1 MLVRLGVVACLFWL
15 HFAYATTLKIINIV
29 PFGSSSVKILF
40 NQEVKKFKEVSL
52 KNFKSYLEL
61 EAILTIPKKHYQF
74 SKQSSITIAQFS
86 PKLARVV
93 ISHAPKMTYEVK
105 ILKDKLYV
113 SIVEKKPLVRHQM
126 APKPPKHHALKHPTP
141 KPAPKSIKKEAKE
154 KTPIKHAHSKHAHS
168 PLNERSAKKEIPK
181 KEIPKKEILK
191 KEILKKEILKKEI
204 PKKEI
209 LKKEIPKK
217 EILKKEIPK
226 KEIPKK
232 EILKKE
238 ILKKEILKKEI
249 LKKEIPKKEIL
260 KKEIPKKEILKKEI
274 PKKEIPKKEILKK
287 EIPKKE
293 ILKKEI
299 LKKEILKKEIPKKEI
314 LKKEIPKKEAENESK
329 NQVFIAEK
337 NDTFIKTKRKKHKK
351 IVLDAGHGGKDCGAM
366 SANLVCE
373 KDIVLEVVK
382 FLHKELKKRGYS
394 VLLTRD
400 KDIYIDLVGRTELAN
415 RKSADLFISVHANS
429 IPKHSTSNAHG
440 IETYFLSTARSE
452 RARKV
457 AEQENKDDVNLM
469 DYFSKSLLLN
479 SLNTQR
485 LIVSNKL
492 AIDVQYGM
500 LQSIRKNYPDVVDG
514 GVREGPF
521 WVLAGALMPSIL
533 IEIGYNSHAIESK
546 RIQSKPYQK
555 ILAKGIADGI
565 DSFFSKND

>member
-29 PFGSSSVKILF
+29 PFGSSNVKISF
-40 NQEVKKFKEVSL
+40 NQEIKKFKEVSL

-93 ISHAPKMTYEVK
+93 INHAPKMTYEVK

-113 SIVEKKPLVRHQM
+113 SIVEKKPLTRHQM

-141 KPAPKSIKKEAKE
+141 KPAPKSIKKEIKEVKE
-154 KTPIKHAHSKHAHS
+154 KTPTKHARSKHAHS
-168 PLNERSAKKEIPK
+168 QLNERSA
-181 KEIPKKEILK
+181 
-191 KEILKKEILKKEI
+191 
-204 PKKEI
+204 
-209 LKKEIPKK
+209 
-217 EILKKEIPK
+217 
-226 KEIPKK
+226 
-232 EILKKE
+232 
-238 ILKKEILKKEI
+238 
-249 LKKEIPKKEIL
+249 
-260 KKEIPKKEILKKEI
+260 
-274 PKKEIPKKEILKK
+274 
-287 EIPKKE
+287 
-293 ILKKEI
+293 
-299 LKKEILKKEIPKKEI
+299 
-314 LKKEIPKKEAENESK
+314 KKEIPKKEAENESK

-400 KDIYIDLVGRTELAN
+400 KDIYIDLVARTELAN
-415 RKSADLFISVHANS
+415 KKSADLFISVHANS
-429 IPKHSTSNAHG
+429 IPKRSTSNAHG

-457 AEQENKDDVNLM
+457 AEQENKDNVNLM

-500 LQSIRKNYPDVVDG
+500 LQSVRKNYPDVVDG

>member
-1 MLVRLGVVACLFWL
+1 M

-29 PFGSSSVKILF
+29 PFGSSSVKISF
-40 NQEVKKFKEVSL
+40 NQEIKKFKEVSL

-86 PKLARVV
+86 PKLVRVV
-93 ISHAPKMTYEVK
+93 ISYAPKMTYEVK

-113 SIVEKKPLVRHQM
+113 SIVEKKPLSRHQM

-154 KTPIKHAHSKHAHS
+154 IKEKTPTKHARSKQAHS
-168 PLNERSAKKEIPK
+168 QLNERSAKKEIPK
-181 KEIPKKEILK
+181 KE
-191 KEILKKEILKKEI
+191 
-204 PKKEI
+204 
-209 LKKEIPKK
+209 
-217 EILKKEIPK
+217 
-226 KEIPKK
+226 
-232 EILKKE
+232 
-238 ILKKEILKKEI
+238 
-249 LKKEIPKKEIL
+249 
-260 KKEIPKKEILKKEI
+260 
-274 PKKEIPKKEILKK
+274 
-287 EIPKKE
+287 
-293 ILKKEI
+293 
-299 LKKEILKKEIPKKEI
+299 
-314 LKKEIPKKEAENESK
+314 AENEGK

-337 NDTFIKTKRKKHKK
+337 NDAFIKTKRKKHKK

-400 KDIYIDLVGRTELAN
+400 KDIYIDLVARTELAN
-415 RKSADLFISVHANS
+415 KKSADLFISVHANS
-429 IPKHSTSNAHG
+429 IPKRSTSNAHG

-457 AEQENKDDVNLM
+457 AEQENKDNVNLM

>member
-61 EAILTIPKKHYQF
+61 EAVLTIPKKHYQF
-74 SKQSSITIAQFS
+74 SRQSSITIAQFS

-93 ISHAPKMTYEVK
+93 IGYAPKMTYEIK

-113 SIVEKKPLVRHQM
+113 SIVEKKPLIRHQM
-126 APKPPKHHALKHPTP
+126 VLKPPKHHALKHQTP

-154 KTPIKHAHSKHAHS
+154 TKEKTSTKHAHSKHVHS

-181 KEIPKKEILK
+181 KEIP
-191 KEILKKEILKKEI
+191 
-204 PKKEI
+204 
-209 LKKEIPKK
+209 
-217 EILKKEIPK
+217 
-226 KEIPKK
+226 
-232 EILKKE
+232 
-238 ILKKEILKKEI
+238 
-249 LKKEIPKKEIL
+249 
-260 KKEIPKKEILKKEI
+260 
-274 PKKEIPKKEILKK
+274 
-287 EIPKKE
+287 
-293 ILKKEI
+293 
-299 LKKEILKKEIPKKEI
+299 
-314 LKKEIPKKEAENESK
+314 KKEIPKKEAENESK

-400 KDIYIDLVGRTELAN
+400 KDIYIDLVARTELAN
-415 RKSADLFISVHANS
+415 KKSADLFISVHANS

-469 DYFSKSLLLN
+469 DYFSKSLFLN

-500 LQSIRKNYPDVVDG
+500 LQSVRKNYPDVVDG

-565 DSFFSKND
+565 DSFFSKNDWAMIRL

>member
-1 MLVRLGVVACLFWL
+1 M

-29 PFGSSSVKILF
+29 SFGSSSVKISF
-40 NQEVKKFKEVSL
+40 NQEIKKFKEVSL

-113 SIVEKKPLVRHQM
+113 SIVEKKPLSRHQM
-126 APKPPKHHALKHPTP
+126 APKPPKHRMLKHPTP
-141 KPAPKSIKKEAKE
+141 KPAPKSIKKEVKEIKE
-154 KTPIKHAHSKHAHS
+154 KTPTKHARSKHAHS
-168 PLNERSAKKEIPK
+168 QLNERSAKKEIPK
-181 KEIPKKEILK
+181 KE
-191 KEILKKEILKKEI
+191 
-204 PKKEI
+204 
-209 LKKEIPKK
+209 
-217 EILKKEIPK
+217 
-226 KEIPKK
+226 
-232 EILKKE
+232 
-238 ILKKEILKKEI
+238 
-249 LKKEIPKKEIL
+249 
-260 KKEIPKKEILKKEI
+260 
-274 PKKEIPKKEILKK
+274 
-287 EIPKKE
+287 
-293 ILKKEI
+293 
-299 LKKEILKKEIPKKEI
+299 
-314 LKKEIPKKEAENESK
+314 AEKESK

-337 NDTFIKTKRKKHKK
+337 NDASIKTKHKKHKK

-400 KDIYIDLVGRTELAN
+400 KDIYIDLVARTELAN
-415 RKSADLFISVHANS
+415 KKSADLFISVHANS
-429 IPKHSTSNAHG
+429 IPKRSTSNAHG

-457 AEQENKDDVNLM
+457 AEQENKDNVNLM

-500 LQSIRKNYPDVVDG
+500 LQNIRKNYPDVVDG

>member
-1 MLVRLGVVACLFWL
+1 MLVRLGVVACLLWL
-15 HFAYATTLKIINIV
+15 HFACATTLKIINIV
-29 PFGSSSVKILF
+29 PFGSSSVKVVF
-40 NQEVKKFKEVSL
+40 NQEIKKFKEVPL

-61 EAILTIPKKHYQF
+61 EAVLTIPKKHYQF

-93 ISHAPKMTYEVK
+93 IGYAPKMTYEIKV
-105 ILKDKLYV
+105 LKDKLYI
-113 SIVEKKPLVRHQM
+113 SIVEKKPLIRHQM
-126 APKPPKHHALKHPTP
+126 VLKPPKHHALKHTTPKPTP
-141 KPAPKSIKKEAKE
+141 KPIKKEAKKSKE
-154 KTPIKHAHSKHAHS
+154 TKGKTPTKHARSKHAHS
-168 PLNERSAKKEIPK
+168 PLNERSA
-181 KEIPKKEILK
+181 
-191 KEILKKEILKKEI
+191 
-204 PKKEI
+204 
-209 LKKEIPKK
+209 
-217 EILKKEIPK
+217 
-226 KEIPKK
+226 
-232 EILKKE
+232 
-238 ILKKEILKKEI
+238 
-249 LKKEIPKKEIL
+249 
-260 KKEIPKKEILKKEI
+260 
-274 PKKEIPKKEILKK
+274 
-287 EIPKKE
+287 
-293 ILKKEI
+293 
-299 LKKEILKKEIPKKEI
+299 
-314 LKKEIPKKEAENESK
+314 KKEIPKKEAENESK

-400 KDIYIDLVGRTELAN
+400 KDIYIDLVARTELAN
-415 RKSADLFISVHANS
+415 KKGADLFISVHANS
-429 IPKHSTSNAHG
+429 IPKRSTSNAHG

-469 DYFSKSLLLN
+469 DYFSKSLFLN

-492 AIDVQYGM
+492 AIDVQYCM
-500 LQSIRKNYPDVVDG
+500 LQSVRKNYPDVVDG

>member
-29 PFGSSSVKILF
+29 PFGSSSVKISF
-40 NQEVKKFKEVSL
+40 NQEIKKFKEVSL

-113 SIVEKKPLVRHQM
+113 SIVEKKPLIRHQM
-126 APKPPKHHALKHPTP
+126 TPKPPKHHALKHPTP
-141 KPAPKSIKKEAKE
+141 KPTPKPIKKEAKEAKE
-154 KTPIKHAHSKHAHS
+154 KTPTKHAHSKHAHS

-181 KEIPKKEILK
+181 KEIPKKEI
-191 KEILKKEILKKEI
+191 
-204 PKKEI
+204 
-209 LKKEIPKK
+209 
-217 EILKKEIPK
+217 PK
-226 KEIPKK
+226 KEIP
-232 EILKKE
+232 
-238 ILKKEILKKEI
+238 
-249 LKKEIPKKEIL
+249 
-260 KKEIPKKEILKKEI
+260 
-274 PKKEIPKKEILKK
+274 
-287 EIPKKE
+287 
-293 ILKKEI
+293 
-299 LKKEILKKEIPKKEI
+299 
-314 LKKEIPKKEAENESK
+314 KKEIPKKEAENESK
-329 NQVFIAEK
+329 NQVFIIEK
-337 NDTFIKTKRKKHKK
+337 NDTLIKTKRKKHKK

-400 KDIYIDLVGRTELAN
+400 KDIYIDLVARTELAN
-415 RKSADLFISVHANS
+415 KKSADLFISVHANS

-500 LQSIRKNYPDVVDG
+500 LQSVRKNYPDVVDG

>member
-29 PFGSSSVKILF
+29 PFGSSSVKISF
-40 NQEVKKFKEVSL
+40 NQEIKKFKEVSL

-113 SIVEKKPLVRHQM
+113 SIVEKKPLTRHQM
-126 APKPPKHHALKHPTP
+126 APKPPKHRTLKHPTP
-141 KPAPKSIKKEAKE
+141 KPAPKSIKKEIKEVKE
-154 KTPIKHAHSKHAHS
+154 KTPTKHVCSKHTHS
-168 PLNERSAKKEIPK
+168 QLNERSAKKEIPK
-181 KEIPKKEILK
+181 KE
-191 KEILKKEILKKEI
+191 
-204 PKKEI
+204 
-209 LKKEIPKK
+209 
-217 EILKKEIPK
+217 
-226 KEIPKK
+226 
-232 EILKKE
+232 
-238 ILKKEILKKEI
+238 
-249 LKKEIPKKEIL
+249 
-260 KKEIPKKEILKKEI
+260 
-274 PKKEIPKKEILKK
+274 
-287 EIPKKE
+287 
-293 ILKKEI
+293 
-299 LKKEILKKEIPKKEI
+299 
-314 LKKEIPKKEAENESK
+314 AENEGK

-337 NDTFIKTKRKKHKK
+337 NDASIKTKRKKHKK

-366 SANLVCE
+366 STNLVCE

-400 KDIYIDLVGRTELAN
+400 KDIYIDLVARTELAN
-415 RKSADLFISVHANS
+415 KKSADLFISVHANS
-429 IPKHSTSNAHG
+429 IPKRSTSNAHG

>member
-29 PFGSSSVKILF
+29 PFGSSSVKISF
-40 NQEVKKFKEVSL
+40 NQEIKKFKEVSL

-74 SKQSSITIAQFS
+74 SKQSSITIAQFN

-113 SIVEKKPLVRHQM
+113 SIVEKKPLTRHQM
-126 APKPPKHHALKHPTP
+126 APKPSKHRTLKHPTP

-154 KTPIKHAHSKHAHS
+154 IKEKTPIKHARSKHTHS
-168 PLNERSAKKEIPK
+168 QWNERSA
-181 KEIPKKEILK
+181 
-191 KEILKKEILKKEI
+191 
-204 PKKEI
+204 
-209 LKKEIPKK
+209 
-217 EILKKEIPK
+217 
-226 KEIPKK
+226 
-232 EILKKE
+232 
-238 ILKKEILKKEI
+238 
-249 LKKEIPKKEIL
+249 
-260 KKEIPKKEILKKEI
+260 
-274 PKKEIPKKEILKK
+274 
-287 EIPKKE
+287 
-293 ILKKEI
+293 
-299 LKKEILKKEIPKKEI
+299 
-314 LKKEIPKKEAENESK
+314 KKEIPKKEAENESK

-337 NDTFIKTKRKKHKK
+337 NDAFIKTKHKKHKK

-400 KDIYIDLVGRTELAN
+400 KDIYIDLVARTELAN
-415 RKSADLFISVHANS
+415 KKSADLFISVHANS
-429 IPKHSTSNAHG
+429 IPKRSTSNAHG

-457 AEQENKDDVNLM
+457 AEQENKDNVNLM

>member
-1 MLVRLGVVACLFWL
+1 M
-15 HFAYATTLKIINIV
+15 HFACATTLKIINIV
-29 PFGSSSVKILF
+29 PFGSSSVKISF
-40 NQEVKKFKEVSL
+40 NQEIKKFKEVSL

-86 PKLARVV
+86 PRLARVV

-141 KPAPKSIKKEAKE
+141 KPTPKSIKKEAKE
-154 KTPIKHAHSKHAHS
+154 TKETKEKTPIKHARSKHAHS

-181 KEIPKKEILK
+181 KET
-191 KEILKKEILKKEI
+191 
-204 PKKEI
+204 
-209 LKKEIPKK
+209 
-217 EILKKEIPK
+217 
-226 KEIPKK
+226 
-232 EILKKE
+232 
-238 ILKKEILKKEI
+238 
-249 LKKEIPKKEIL
+249 
-260 KKEIPKKEILKKEI
+260 
-274 PKKEIPKKEILKK
+274 
-287 EIPKKE
+287 
-293 ILKKEI
+293 
-299 LKKEILKKEIPKKEI
+299 
-314 LKKEIPKKEAENESK
+314 ENESK
-329 NQVFIAEK
+329 NQVFIVEK
-337 NDTFIKTKRKKHKK
+337 NDAFIKTKRKKHKK

-400 KDIYIDLVGRTELAN
+400 KDVYIDLVGRTELAN
-415 RKSADLFISVHANS
+415 KKSADLFVSVHANS
-429 IPKHSTSNAHG
+429 IPKRSTSNAHG

-500 LQSIRKNYPDVVDG
+500 LQSVRKNYPDVVDG

>member
-29 PFGSSSVKILF
+29 PFGSSSVKISF
-40 NQEVKKFKEVSL
+40 NQEIKKFKEVSL

-74 SKQSSITIAQFS
+74 SKQSFITIAQFS

-93 ISHAPKMTYEVK
+93 ISYAPKMTYEVK

-113 SIVEKKPLVRHQM
+113 SIVEKKPLIRHQM
-126 APKPPKHHALKHPTP
+126 APKPPKHQTPKHQVP

-154 KTPIKHAHSKHAHS
+154 KTPTKHARSKHTHS
-168 PLNERSAKKEIPK
+168 QWNERSA
-181 KEIPKKEILK
+181 
-191 KEILKKEILKKEI
+191 
-204 PKKEI
+204 
-209 LKKEIPKK
+209 
-217 EILKKEIPK
+217 
-226 KEIPKK
+226 
-232 EILKKE
+232 
-238 ILKKEILKKEI
+238 
-249 LKKEIPKKEIL
+249 
-260 KKEIPKKEILKKEI
+260 
-274 PKKEIPKKEILKK
+274 
-287 EIPKKE
+287 
-293 ILKKEI
+293 
-299 LKKEILKKEIPKKEI
+299 
-314 LKKEIPKKEAENESK
+314 KKEIPKKEAENESK

-337 NDTFIKTKRKKHKK
+337 NDAFIKTKRKKHKK

-400 KDIYIDLVGRTELAN
+400 KDIYIDLVARTELAN
-415 RKSADLFISVHANS
+415 KKSADLFISVHANS
-429 IPKHSTSNAHG
+429 IPKRSTSNAHG

-500 LQSIRKNYPDVVDG
+500 LQSVRKNYPDVVDG

>member
-29 PFGSSSVKILF
+29 PFGSSSVKISF
-40 NQEVKKFKEVSL
+40 NQEIKKFKEVSL

-113 SIVEKKPLVRHQM
+113 SIVEKKPLTKYQM

-154 KTPIKHAHSKHAHS
+154 VKEKTPTKHARSKHTHS
-168 PLNERSAKKEIPK
+168 QLNERSA
-181 KEIPKKEILK
+181 
-191 KEILKKEILKKEI
+191 
-204 PKKEI
+204 
-209 LKKEIPKK
+209 
-217 EILKKEIPK
+217 
-226 KEIPKK
+226 
-232 EILKKE
+232 
-238 ILKKEILKKEI
+238 
-249 LKKEIPKKEIL
+249 
-260 KKEIPKKEILKKEI
+260 
-274 PKKEIPKKEILKK
+274 
-287 EIPKKE
+287 
-293 ILKKEI
+293 
-299 LKKEILKKEIPKKEI
+299 
-314 LKKEIPKKEAENESK
+314 KKEIPKKEAENESK

-337 NDTFIKTKRKKHKK
+337 NDAFIKTKRKKHKK

-400 KDIYIDLVGRTELAN
+400 KDIYIDLVARTELAN
-415 RKSADLFISVHANS
+415 KKSADLFISVHANS
-429 IPKHSTSNAHG
+429 IPKRSTSNAHG

-457 AEQENKDDVNLM
+457 AEQENKDNVNLM

>member
-29 PFGSSSVKILF
+29 PFGSSSVKISF

-113 SIVEKKPLVRHQM
+113 SIVEKKPLIRHQI
-126 APKPPKHHALKHPTP
+126 APKPPKHQTPKHQVL
-141 KPAPKSIKKEAKE
+141 KPAPKSIKKEIKETKE
-154 KTPIKHAHSKHAHS
+154 KTPIKHARSKHAHS
-168 PLNERSAKKEIPK
+168 PLNERSA
-181 KEIPKKEILK
+181 
-191 KEILKKEILKKEI
+191 
-204 PKKEI
+204 
-209 LKKEIPKK
+209 
-217 EILKKEIPK
+217 
-226 KEIPKK
+226 
-232 EILKKE
+232 
-238 ILKKEILKKEI
+238 
-249 LKKEIPKKEIL
+249 
-260 KKEIPKKEILKKEI
+260 
-274 PKKEIPKKEILKK
+274 
-287 EIPKKE
+287 
-293 ILKKEI
+293 
-299 LKKEILKKEIPKKEI
+299 
-314 LKKEIPKKEAENESK
+314 KKEIPKKEAENESK

-337 NDTFIKTKRKKHKK
+337 NDASIKTKRKKHKK

-500 LQSIRKNYPDVVDG
+500 LQSVRKNYPDVVDG

>member
-15 HFAYATTLKIINIV
+15 HFACATTLKIINIV

-40 NQEVKKFKEVSL
+40 NQEIKKFKEVSL

-113 SIVEKKPLVRHQM
+113 SIVEKKPLTKHKI

-154 KTPIKHAHSKHAHS
+154 IKEKTPTKHARSKHTHS
-168 PLNERSAKKEIPK
+168 QWNERSA
-181 KEIPKKEILK
+181 
-191 KEILKKEILKKEI
+191 
-204 PKKEI
+204 
-209 LKKEIPKK
+209 
-217 EILKKEIPK
+217 
-226 KEIPKK
+226 
-232 EILKKE
+232 
-238 ILKKEILKKEI
+238 
-249 LKKEIPKKEIL
+249 
-260 KKEIPKKEILKKEI
+260 
-274 PKKEIPKKEILKK
+274 
-287 EIPKKE
+287 
-293 ILKKEI
+293 
-299 LKKEILKKEIPKKEI
+299 
-314 LKKEIPKKEAENESK
+314 KKEIPKKEAENESK

-400 KDIYIDLVGRTELAN
+400 KDIYIDLVARTELAN
-415 RKSADLFISVHANS
+415 KKSADLFISVHANS
-429 IPKHSTSNAHG
+429 IPKRSTSNAHG

-457 AEQENKDDVNLM
+457 AEQENKDNVNLM

>member
-15 HFAYATTLKIINIV
+15 HYAYATTLKITNIV
-29 PFGSSSVKILF
+29 PFGSSSVKMVF
-40 NQEVKKFKEVSL
+40 NQEVKKFKEVPL

-61 EAILTIPKKHYQF
+61 EAVLTIPKKHYQF
-74 SKQSSITIAQFS
+74 SKQSFITIAQFN

-93 ISHAPKMTYEVK
+93 IGYAPKMTYEVK

-113 SIVEKKPLVRHQM
+113 SIVEKKPLIRHQM
-126 APKPPKHHALKHPTP
+126 VLKPPKHHALKHTTPKPTP
-141 KPAPKSIKKEAKE
+141 KPIKKEVKKSQEAKE
-154 KTPIKHAHSKHAHS
+154 KTPIKHVHSKHAHS

-181 KEIPKKEILK
+181 KEIPKKEI
-191 KEILKKEILKKEI
+191 
-204 PKKEI
+204 P
-209 LKKEIPKK
+209 
-217 EILKKEIPK
+217 KKEIPK

-232 EILKKE
+232 EI
-238 ILKKEILKKEI
+238 
-249 LKKEIPKKEIL
+249 P
-260 KKEIPKKEILKKEI
+260 
-274 PKKEIPKKEILKK
+274 
-287 EIPKKE
+287 
-293 ILKKEI
+293 
-299 LKKEILKKEIPKKEI
+299 
-314 LKKEIPKKEAENESK
+314 KKEIPKKEAENESK

-337 NDTFIKTKRKKHKK
+337 NDTLIKTKRKKHKK

-400 KDIYIDLVGRTELAN
+400 KDIYIDLVARTELAN
-415 RKSADLFISVHANS
+415 KKSADLFISVHANS
-429 IPKHSTSNAHG
+429 IPKRSTSNAHG

-469 DYFSKSLLLN
+469 DYFSKSLFLN

-500 LQSIRKNYPDVVDG
+500 LQSVRKNYPDVVDG

>member
-1 MLVRLGVVACLFWL
+1 M
-15 HFAYATTLKIINIV
+15 HFAYATTLKITNIV
-29 PFGSSSVKILF
+29 PFGSSSVKISF

-74 SKQSSITIAQFS
+74 SKQSFITIAQFS

-113 SIVEKKPLVRHQM
+113 SIVEKKPLKKHQL
-126 APKPPKHHALKHPTP
+126 APKTPKHHALKHPTP
-141 KPAPKSIKKEAKE
+141 KPTHKSIKKEAKE
-154 KTPIKHAHSKHAHS
+154 AKEKTPIKHAHS
-168 PLNERSAKKEIPK
+168 PLNERSAKKEI
-181 KEIPKKEILK
+181 L
-191 KEILKKEILKKEI
+191 
-204 PKKEI
+204 
-209 LKKEIPKK
+209 
-217 EILKKEIPK
+217 
-226 KEIPKK
+226 
-232 EILKKE
+232 
-238 ILKKEILKKEI
+238 
-249 LKKEIPKKEIL
+249 
-260 KKEIPKKEILKKEI
+260 
-274 PKKEIPKKEILKK
+274 
-287 EIPKKE
+287 
-293 ILKKEI
+293 
-299 LKKEILKKEIPKKEI
+299 
-314 LKKEIPKKEAENESK
+314 KKEAENESK

-337 NDTFIKTKRKKHKK
+337 KDTSIKTKRKKHKK

-400 KDIYIDLVGRTELAN
+400 KDIYIDLVARTELAN

-429 IPKHSTSNAHG
+429 IPKRSTSNAHG

>member
-1 MLVRLGVVACLFWL
+1 MLVRLGVVACLLWL
-15 HFAYATTLKIINIV
+15 HFAYATTLKITNIV
-29 PFGSSSVKILF
+29 PFGSSSVKMVF
-40 NQEVKKFKEVSL
+40 NQEIKKFKEVPL

-74 SKQSSITIAQFS
+74 SKQSFITIAQFS

-93 ISHAPKMTYEVK
+93 IGYAPKMTYEIK
-105 ILKDKLYV
+105 ILKNKLYV
-113 SIVEKKPLVRHQM
+113 SIVEKKPLIRHQM
-126 APKPPKHHALKHPTP
+126 ALKPPKHHAPKHQTPKPTP
-141 KPAPKSIKKEAKE
+141 KPIKKEAKKSKDTKE
-154 KTPIKHAHSKHAHS
+154 KTPTKHAHSKHAHS
-168 PLNERSAKKEIPK
+168 PLNERNA
-181 KEIPKKEILK
+181 
-191 KEILKKEILKKEI
+191 
-204 PKKEI
+204 
-209 LKKEIPKK
+209 
-217 EILKKEIPK
+217 
-226 KEIPKK
+226 
-232 EILKKE
+232 
-238 ILKKEILKKEI
+238 
-249 LKKEIPKKEIL
+249 
-260 KKEIPKKEILKKEI
+260 
-274 PKKEIPKKEILKK
+274 
-287 EIPKKE
+287 
-293 ILKKEI
+293 
-299 LKKEILKKEIPKKEI
+299 
-314 LKKEIPKKEAENESK
+314 KKEIPKKEAENESK

-400 KDIYIDLVGRTELAN
+400 KDIYIDLVARTELAN
-415 RKSADLFISVHANS
+415 KKSADLFISVHANS
-429 IPKHSTSNAHG
+429 IPKRSTSNAHG

-469 DYFSKSLLLN
+469 DYFSKSLFLN

-500 LQSIRKNYPDVVDG
+500 LQSVRKNYPDVVDG

>member
-15 HFAYATTLKIINIV
+15 HFAYATTLKITNVV

-40 NQEVKKFKEVSL
+40 NQEIKKFKEVPL

-61 EAILTIPKKHYQF
+61 EAVLTIPKKHYQF
-74 SKQSSITIAQFS
+74 SKQSFITIVQFS

-93 ISHAPKMTYEVK
+93 IGYAPKMTYEVK
-105 ILKDKLYV
+105 ILKDKLYI
-113 SIVEKKPLVRHQM
+113 SIVEKKPLIRHQM
-126 APKPPKHHALKHPTP
+126 MSKHHALKHQTPKPTP
-141 KPAPKSIKKEAKE
+141 KPIKKEAKKTKE
-154 KTPIKHAHSKHAHS
+154 KTPTKHAHSKQTHS

-181 KEIPKKEILK
+181 KE
-191 KEILKKEILKKEI
+191 
-204 PKKEI
+204 
-209 LKKEIPKK
+209 
-217 EILKKEIPK
+217 
-226 KEIPKK
+226 
-232 EILKKE
+232 
-238 ILKKEILKKEI
+238 
-249 LKKEIPKKEIL
+249 
-260 KKEIPKKEILKKEI
+260 
-274 PKKEIPKKEILKK
+274 
-287 EIPKKE
+287 
-293 ILKKEI
+293 
-299 LKKEILKKEIPKKEI
+299 
-314 LKKEIPKKEAENESK
+314 AENESK
-329 NQVFIAEK
+329 NPIFIAEK

-400 KDIYIDLVGRTELAN
+400 KDIYIDLVARTELAN
-415 RKSADLFISVHANS
+415 KKSADLFISVHANS

>member
-15 HFAYATTLKIINIV
+15 HFACATTLKIINIV
-29 PFGSSSVKILF
+29 PFGSSSVKISF
-40 NQEVKKFKEVSL
+40 NQEIKKFKEVSL

-74 SKQSSITIAQFS
+74 SKQSSITIVQFS

-113 SIVEKKPLVRHQM
+113 SIVEKNPLTRHQM
-126 APKPPKHHALKHPTP
+126 APNPPKHHALKHPTP

-154 KTPIKHAHSKHAHS
+154 IKEKTPTKHAHSKHTHS
-168 PLNERSAKKEIPK
+168 QLNERSAKKEIPK
-181 KEIPKKEILK
+181 KE
-191 KEILKKEILKKEI
+191 
-204 PKKEI
+204 
-209 LKKEIPKK
+209 
-217 EILKKEIPK
+217 
-226 KEIPKK
+226 
-232 EILKKE
+232 
-238 ILKKEILKKEI
+238 
-249 LKKEIPKKEIL
+249 
-260 KKEIPKKEILKKEI
+260 
-274 PKKEIPKKEILKK
+274 
-287 EIPKKE
+287 
-293 ILKKEI
+293 
-299 LKKEILKKEIPKKEI
+299 
-314 LKKEIPKKEAENESK
+314 AENEGK

-400 KDIYIDLVGRTELAN
+400 KDIYIDLVARTELAN
-415 RKSADLFISVHANS
+415 KKSADLFISVHANS
-429 IPKHSTSNAHG
+429 VPKRSTSNAHG

-457 AEQENKDDVNLM
+457 AEQENKDNVNLM

>member
-1 MLVRLGVVACLFWL
+1 M

-29 PFGSSSVKILF
+29 PFGSSSVKISF
-40 NQEVKKFKEVSL
+40 NQEIKKFKEVSL

-74 SKQSSITIAQFS
+74 SKQSFIAIAQFS

-113 SIVEKKPLVRHQM
+113 SIVEKKPLTRHQI

-141 KPAPKSIKKEAKE
+141 KLAPKPIKKEAKEIKEAKE
-154 KTPIKHAHSKHAHS
+154 KTPAKHARSKHAHS
-168 PLNERSAKKEIPK
+168 QLNERSAKKEI
-181 KEIPKKEILK
+181 L
-191 KEILKKEILKKEI
+191 
-204 PKKEI
+204 
-209 LKKEIPKK
+209 
-217 EILKKEIPK
+217 
-226 KEIPKK
+226 
-232 EILKKE
+232 
-238 ILKKEILKKEI
+238 
-249 LKKEIPKKEIL
+249 
-260 KKEIPKKEILKKEI
+260 
-274 PKKEIPKKEILKK
+274 
-287 EIPKKE
+287 
-293 ILKKEI
+293 
-299 LKKEILKKEIPKKEI
+299 
-314 LKKEIPKKEAENESK
+314 KKEAENEGK

-337 NDTFIKTKRKKHKK
+337 NDASIKTKRKKHKK

-400 KDIYIDLVGRTELAN
+400 KDIYIDLVARTELAN
-415 RKSADLFISVHANS
+415 KKSADLFISVHANS
-429 IPKHSTSNAHG
+429 IPKRSTSNAHG

-457 AEQENKDDVNLM
+457 AEQENKDNVNLM

>member
-15 HFAYATTLKIINIV
+15 HFAYATTLKITNIV
-29 PFGSSSVKILF
+29 PFGSSSVKMVF
-40 NQEVKKFKEVSL
+40 NQEIKKFKEVPL

-61 EAILTIPKKHYQF
+61 EAVLTIPKKHYQF
-74 SKQSSITIAQFS
+74 SKQSFITIVQFS

-93 ISHAPKMTYEVK
+93 IGYAPKMTYEVK

-113 SIVEKKPLVRHQM
+113 SIMEKKPLIRHQM
-126 APKPPKHHALKHPTP
+126 TPKPPKHHALKHQTPKPTP
-141 KPAPKSIKKEAKE
+141 KPIKKEAKKTKE
-154 KTPIKHAHSKHAHS
+154 KTPNKHAHSKHAHS

-181 KEIPKKEILK
+181 KEIPKKEI
-191 KEILKKEILKKEI
+191 
-204 PKKEI
+204 
-209 LKKEIPKK
+209 
-217 EILKKEIPK
+217 
-226 KEIPKK
+226 
-232 EILKKE
+232 
-238 ILKKEILKKEI
+238 
-249 LKKEIPKKEIL
+249 
-260 KKEIPKKEILKKEI
+260 
-274 PKKEIPKKEILKK
+274 
-287 EIPKKE
+287 
-293 ILKKEI
+293 
-299 LKKEILKKEIPKKEI
+299 
-314 LKKEIPKKEAENESK
+314 PKKEAENESK
-329 NQVFIAEK
+329 NQIFIAEK
-337 NDTFIKTKRKKHKK
+337 NDTWIKTKRKKHKK

-400 KDIYIDLVGRTELAN
+400 KDIYIDLVARTELAN
-415 RKSADLFISVHANS
+415 KKSADLFISVHANS
-429 IPKHSTSNAHG
+429 IPKRSTSNAHG

-469 DYFSKSLLLN
+469 DYFSKSLFLN

-500 LQSIRKNYPDVVDG
+500 LQSVRKNYPDVVDG

>member
-29 PFGSSSVKILF
+29 PFGSSSVRISF
-40 NQEVKKFKEVSL
+40 NQKVKKFKEVSL

-61 EAILTIPKKHYQF
+61 EAILTIPRKHYQF

-86 PKLARVV
+86 PRLARVV

-105 ILKDKLYV
+105 VLKDKLYV
-113 SIVEKKPLVRHQM
+113 SIVEKKPLTKHQM
-126 APKPPKHHALKHPTP
+126 APNPPKHHALKHPTP
-141 KPAPKSIKKEAKE
+141 KPAPKPIKKEAKE
-154 KTPIKHAHSKHAHS
+154 KTPTKHVHSKHVHS
-168 PLNERSAKKEIPK
+168 PLNERSA
-181 KEIPKKEILK
+181 KKEILK
-191 KEILKKEILKKEI
+191 KEILKKEILKKE
-204 PKKEI
+204 
-209 LKKEIPKK
+209 
-217 EILKKEIPK
+217 
-226 KEIPKK
+226 
-232 EILKKE
+232 
-238 ILKKEILKKEI
+238 
-249 LKKEIPKKEIL
+249 
-260 KKEIPKKEILKKEI
+260 
-274 PKKEIPKKEILKK
+274 
-287 EIPKKE
+287 
-293 ILKKEI
+293 
-299 LKKEILKKEIPKKEI
+299 
-314 LKKEIPKKEAENESK
+314 AENEGK

-337 NDTFIKTKRKKHKK
+337 NDAFIKTKHKKHKK

-400 KDIYIDLVGRTELAN
+400 KDIYIDLVARTELAN

-429 IPKHSTSNAHG
+429 IPKRSTSNAHG

-533 IEIGYNSHAIESK
+533 IEIGYNSHAIESR

>member
-1 MLVRLGVVACLFWL
+1 MFVRLGVVACLFWL

-29 PFGSSSVKILF
+29 PFGSSSVKVVF

-74 SKQSSITIAQFS
+74 SKQSFITIVQFS

-93 ISHAPKMTYEVK
+93 IGYAPKMTYEVK

-126 APKPPKHHALKHPTP
+126 VPKPPKRHALKHQTPKPTP
-141 KPAPKSIKKEAKE
+141 KPIKKEAKEAKE
-154 KTPIKHAHSKHAHS
+154 KTPIKHARSKHAHS
-168 PLNERSAKKEIPK
+168 PLNERST
-181 KEIPKKEILK
+181 
-191 KEILKKEILKKEI
+191 
-204 PKKEI
+204 
-209 LKKEIPKK
+209 
-217 EILKKEIPK
+217 
-226 KEIPKK
+226 
-232 EILKKE
+232 
-238 ILKKEILKKEI
+238 
-249 LKKEIPKKEIL
+249 
-260 KKEIPKKEILKKEI
+260 
-274 PKKEIPKKEILKK
+274 
-287 EIPKKE
+287 
-293 ILKKEI
+293 
-299 LKKEILKKEIPKKEI
+299 
-314 LKKEIPKKEAENESK
+314 KKEIPKKEAENESK

-400 KDIYIDLVGRTELAN
+400 KDIYIDLVARTELAN
-415 RKSADLFISVHANS
+415 KKSADLFISVHANS

-469 DYFSKSLLLN
+469 DYFSKSLFLN

-500 LQSIRKNYPDVVDG
+500 LQSVRKNYPDVVDG

>member
-29 PFGSSSVKILF
+29 PFGSSSVKISF
-40 NQEVKKFKEVSL
+40 NQEIKKFKEVSL

-113 SIVEKKPLVRHQM
+113 SIVEKKPLSRHQM

-154 KTPIKHAHSKHAHS
+154 VKEKTPTKHAHSKHTHS
-168 PLNERSAKKEIPK
+168 QLNERSAKKEIPK
-181 KEIPKKEILK
+181 KE
-191 KEILKKEILKKEI
+191 
-204 PKKEI
+204 
-209 LKKEIPKK
+209 
-217 EILKKEIPK
+217 
-226 KEIPKK
+226 
-232 EILKKE
+232 
-238 ILKKEILKKEI
+238 
-249 LKKEIPKKEIL
+249 
-260 KKEIPKKEILKKEI
+260 
-274 PKKEIPKKEILKK
+274 
-287 EIPKKE
+287 
-293 ILKKEI
+293 
-299 LKKEILKKEIPKKEI
+299 
-314 LKKEIPKKEAENESK
+314 AENEGK

-337 NDTFIKTKRKKHKK
+337 NDAFIKTKHKKHKK

-400 KDIYIDLVGRTELAN
+400 KDIYIDLVARTELAN
-415 RKSADLFISVHANS
+415 KKSADLFISVHANS
-429 IPKHSTSNAHG
+429 IPKRSTSNAHG

-457 AEQENKDDVNLM
+457 AEQENKDNVNLM

>member
-29 PFGSSSVKILF
+29 PFGSSSVKISF
-40 NQEVKKFKEVSL
+40 NQEIKKFKEVSL

-113 SIVEKKPLVRHQM
+113 SIVEKKPLIRHQM
-126 APKPPKHHALKHPTP
+126 APKPPKHRTLKHHAP

-154 KTPIKHAHSKHAHS
+154 VKEKTPTKHAYSKHVHS
-168 PLNERSAKKEIPK
+168 QWNERSAKKEIPK
-181 KEIPKKEILK
+181 KEIPKKE
-191 KEILKKEILKKEI
+191 
-204 PKKEI
+204 
-209 LKKEIPKK
+209 
-217 EILKKEIPK
+217 
-226 KEIPKK
+226 
-232 EILKKE
+232 
-238 ILKKEILKKEI
+238 
-249 LKKEIPKKEIL
+249 
-260 KKEIPKKEILKKEI
+260 
-274 PKKEIPKKEILKK
+274 
-287 EIPKKE
+287 
-293 ILKKEI
+293 
-299 LKKEILKKEIPKKEI
+299 
-314 LKKEIPKKEAENESK
+314 AENEGK

-337 NDTFIKTKRKKHKK
+337 NDAFIKTKRKKHKK

-400 KDIYIDLVGRTELAN
+400 KDIYIDLVARTELAN
-415 RKSADLFISVHANS
+415 KKNADLFISVHANS

-500 LQSIRKNYPDVVDG
+500 LQSVRKNYPDVVDG

>member
-1 MLVRLGVVACLFWL
+1 M

-29 PFGSSSVKILF
+29 PFGSNSVRISF
-40 NQEVKKFKEVSL
+40 NQKVKKFKEVPL

-113 SIVEKKPLVRHQM
+113 SIVEKKPLNKHQM
-126 APKPPKHHALKHPTP
+126 APNPPKHHALKHPTP

-154 KTPIKHAHSKHAHS
+154 KTPTKHAHSKHAHS
-168 PLNERSAKKEIPK
+168 PLNERNAKKEIP
-181 KEIPKKEILK
+181 
-191 KEILKKEILKKEI
+191 
-204 PKKEI
+204 
-209 LKKEIPKK
+209 
-217 EILKKEIPK
+217 
-226 KEIPKK
+226 
-232 EILKKE
+232 
-238 ILKKEILKKEI
+238 
-249 LKKEIPKKEIL
+249 
-260 KKEIPKKEILKKEI
+260 
-274 PKKEIPKKEILKK
+274 
-287 EIPKKE
+287 
-293 ILKKEI
+293 
-299 LKKEILKKEIPKKEI
+299 
-314 LKKEIPKKEAENESK
+314 KKEIPKKEAENESK

-400 KDIYIDLVGRTELAN
+400 KDIYIDLVARTELAN
-415 RKSADLFISVHANS
+415 KKSADLFISVHANS
-429 IPKHSTSNAHG
+429 IPKRSTSNAHG

-469 DYFSKSLLLN
+469 DYFSKSLFLN

-500 LQSIRKNYPDVVDG
+500 LQNIRKNYPDVVDG

>member
-15 HFAYATTLKIINIV
+15 HFACATTLKIINIV
-29 PFGSSSVKILF
+29 PFGSSSVKISF
-40 NQEVKKFKEVSL
+40 NQEIKKFKEVSL

-74 SKQSSITIAQFS
+74 SKQSFITIAQFS

-113 SIVEKKPLVRHQM
+113 SIVEKKPLSRHQM

-154 KTPIKHAHSKHAHS
+154 VKEKTPTKHARSKHTHS
-168 PLNERSAKKEIPK
+168 QLNERSAKKEIPK
-181 KEIPKKEILK
+181 KEAEKEG
-191 KEILKKEILKKEI
+191 
-204 PKKEI
+204 
-209 LKKEIPKK
+209 
-217 EILKKEIPK
+217 
-226 KEIPKK
+226 
-232 EILKKE
+232 
-238 ILKKEILKKEI
+238 
-249 LKKEIPKKEIL
+249 
-260 KKEIPKKEILKKEI
+260 
-274 PKKEIPKKEILKK
+274 
-287 EIPKKE
+287 
-293 ILKKEI
+293 
-299 LKKEILKKEIPKKEI
+299 
-314 LKKEIPKKEAENESK
+314 K

-337 NDTFIKTKRKKHKK
+337 NDAFIKTKRKKHKK

-400 KDIYIDLVGRTELAN
+400 KDIYIDLVARTELAN
-415 RKSADLFISVHANS
+415 KKSADLFISVHANS
-429 IPKHSTSNAHG
+429 IPKRSTSNAHG

-457 AEQENKDDVNLM
+457 AEQENKDNVNLM

>member
-1 MLVRLGVVACLFWL
+1 MLVRLGVVACLLWL
-15 HFAYATTLKIINIV
+15 HFACATTLKITNIV
-29 PFGSSSVKILF
+29 PFGSSSVKIVF
-40 NQEVKKFKEVSL
+40 NQEIKKFKEVSL

-61 EAILTIPKKHYQF
+61 EAVLTIPKKHYQF

-93 ISHAPKMTYEVK
+93 IGYAPKMTYEIK

-126 APKPPKHHALKHPTP
+126 VPKPPKHHTLKHQVL
-141 KPAPKSIKKEAKE
+141 KPAPKSIKREAKEAKE
-154 KTPIKHAHSKHAHS
+154 KTPTKHARSKHAHP
-168 PLNERSAKKEIPK
+168 PLNERRAKKEIPK
-181 KEIPKKEILK
+181 KEIPKKEI
-191 KEILKKEILKKEI
+191 
-204 PKKEI
+204 
-209 LKKEIPKK
+209 
-217 EILKKEIPK
+217 PK
-226 KEIPKK
+226 KEIP
-232 EILKKE
+232 
-238 ILKKEILKKEI
+238 
-249 LKKEIPKKEIL
+249 
-260 KKEIPKKEILKKEI
+260 
-274 PKKEIPKKEILKK
+274 
-287 EIPKKE
+287 
-293 ILKKEI
+293 
-299 LKKEILKKEIPKKEI
+299 
-314 LKKEIPKKEAENESK
+314 KKEIPKKEAENESK

-337 NDTFIKTKRKKHKK
+337 NDTFIKIKRKKHKK

-400 KDIYIDLVGRTELAN
+400 KDIYIDLVARTELAN
-415 RKSADLFISVHANS
+415 KKSADLFISVHANS

>member
-15 HFAYATTLKIINIV
+15 HFAYATTLKITNIV

-61 EAILTIPKKHYQF
+61 EAVLTIPKKHYQF

-93 ISHAPKMTYEVK
+93 IGYAPKMTYEIK
-105 ILKDKLYV
+105 ILKNKLYV
-113 SIVEKKPLVRHQM
+113 SIVEKKPLIRHQM
-126 APKPPKHHALKHPTP
+126 TPKPPKHHALKHQTP
-141 KPAPKSIKKEAKE
+141 KPAPKPIKKEAKKSKDTKE
-154 KTPIKHAHSKHAHS
+154 KTPIKHARSKHVHS

-181 KEIPKKEILK
+181 KEIPKKEI
-191 KEILKKEILKKEI
+191 
-204 PKKEI
+204 P
-209 LKKEIPKK
+209 
-217 EILKKEIPK
+217 KKEIPK
-226 KEIPKK
+226 KEIP
-232 EILKKE
+232 
-238 ILKKEILKKEI
+238 
-249 LKKEIPKKEIL
+249 
-260 KKEIPKKEILKKEI
+260 
-274 PKKEIPKKEILKK
+274 
-287 EIPKKE
+287 
-293 ILKKEI
+293 
-299 LKKEILKKEIPKKEI
+299 
-314 LKKEIPKKEAENESK
+314 KKEIPKKEAENESK

-337 NDTFIKTKRKKHKK
+337 NDTLIKTKRKKHKK

-400 KDIYIDLVGRTELAN
+400 KDIYIDLVARTELAN
-415 RKSADLFISVHANS
+415 KKSADLFISVHANS

-500 LQSIRKNYPDVVDG
+500 LQSVRKNYPDVVDG

-521 WVLAGALMPSIL
+521 WVLAGALMPSVL

>member
-1 MLVRLGVVACLFWL
+1 M

-29 PFGSSSVKILF
+29 PFGSSSVKISF
-40 NQEVKKFKEVSL
+40 NQEIKKFKEVSL

-74 SKQSSITIAQFS
+74 SKQSFITIAQFS

-113 SIVEKKPLVRHQM
+113 SIVEKKPLIRHQM
-126 APKPPKHHALKHPTP
+126 APKPPKHRTLKHHAPKHPTP

-154 KTPIKHAHSKHAHS
+154 IKEKTPTKHAHSKHVHS
-168 PLNERSAKKEIPK
+168 QWNERSA
-181 KEIPKKEILK
+181 
-191 KEILKKEILKKEI
+191 
-204 PKKEI
+204 
-209 LKKEIPKK
+209 
-217 EILKKEIPK
+217 
-226 KEIPKK
+226 
-232 EILKKE
+232 
-238 ILKKEILKKEI
+238 
-249 LKKEIPKKEIL
+249 
-260 KKEIPKKEILKKEI
+260 
-274 PKKEIPKKEILKK
+274 
-287 EIPKKE
+287 
-293 ILKKEI
+293 
-299 LKKEILKKEIPKKEI
+299 
-314 LKKEIPKKEAENESK
+314 KKEIPKKEAENESK

-337 NDTFIKTKRKKHKK
+337 NDAFIKTKHKKHKK

-415 RKSADLFISVHANS
+415 KKRADLFISVHANS
-429 IPKHSTSNAHG
+429 IPKRSTSNAHG

-500 LQSIRKNYPDVVDG
+500 LQSVRKNYPDVVDG

>member
-1 MLVRLGVVACLFWL
+1 M

-29 PFGSSSVKILF
+29 PFGSSSVKISF
-40 NQEVKKFKEVSL
+40 NQEIKKFKEVSL

-113 SIVEKKPLVRHQM
+113 SIVEKKPLTRHQM
-126 APKPPKHHALKHPTP
+126 APKPPKHRTLKHPTP

-154 KTPIKHAHSKHAHS
+154 IKEKTPTKHARSKHTHS
-168 PLNERSAKKEIPK
+168 QLNERSAKKEIPK
-181 KEIPKKEILK
+181 KE
-191 KEILKKEILKKEI
+191 
-204 PKKEI
+204 
-209 LKKEIPKK
+209 
-217 EILKKEIPK
+217 
-226 KEIPKK
+226 
-232 EILKKE
+232 
-238 ILKKEILKKEI
+238 
-249 LKKEIPKKEIL
+249 
-260 KKEIPKKEILKKEI
+260 
-274 PKKEIPKKEILKK
+274 
-287 EIPKKE
+287 
-293 ILKKEI
+293 
-299 LKKEILKKEIPKKEI
+299 
-314 LKKEIPKKEAENESK
+314 AENEGK

-400 KDIYIDLVGRTELAN
+400 KDIYIDLVARTELAN
-415 RKSADLFISVHANS
+415 KKSADLFISVHANS
-429 IPKHSTSNAHG
+429 IPKRSTSNAHG

-457 AEQENKDDVNLM
+457 AEQENKDNVNLM

>member
-15 HFAYATTLKIINIV
+15 HFAYATTLKITNIV
-29 PFGSSSVKILF
+29 PFGSSSVKIVF
-40 NQEVKKFKEVSL
+40 NQEIKKFKEVSL

-61 EAILTIPKKHYQF
+61 EAVLTIPKKHYQF

-93 ISHAPKMTYEVK
+93 IGYAPKMTYEVK

-113 SIVEKKPLVRHQM
+113 SIVEKKPLIRHQM
-126 APKPPKHHALKHPTP
+126 VLKPPKHHALKHPTP
-141 KPAPKSIKKEAKE
+141 KPTPKSTKKEAKEAKE

-181 KEIPKKEILK
+181 KEIPKKEI
-191 KEILKKEILKKEI
+191 
-204 PKKEI
+204 P
-209 LKKEIPKK
+209 
-217 EILKKEIPK
+217 KKEIPK
-226 KEIPKK
+226 KEIP
-232 EILKKE
+232 
-238 ILKKEILKKEI
+238 
-249 LKKEIPKKEIL
+249 
-260 KKEIPKKEILKKEI
+260 
-274 PKKEIPKKEILKK
+274 
-287 EIPKKE
+287 
-293 ILKKEI
+293 
-299 LKKEILKKEIPKKEI
+299 
-314 LKKEIPKKEAENESK
+314 KKEIPKKEAENESK

-337 NDTFIKTKRKKHKK
+337 NDTLIKTKRKKHKK

-400 KDIYIDLVGRTELAN
+400 KDIYIDLVARTELAN
-415 RKSADLFISVHANS
+415 KKSADLFISVHANS

-500 LQSIRKNYPDVVDG
+500 LQSVRKNYPDVVDG

>member
-1 MLVRLGVVACLFWL
+1 MRLGVVACLFWL
-15 HFAYATTLKIINIV
+15 HFACATTLKITNIV

-40 NQEVKKFKEVSL
+40 NQEIKKFKEVPL

-74 SKQSSITIAQFS
+74 SKQSFITIAQFS
-86 PKLARVV
+86 PKLVRVV
-93 ISHAPKMTYEVK
+93 ISHAPKMTYEIK

-113 SIVEKKPLVRHQM
+113 SIVEKKPLIRHQIV
-126 APKPPKHHALKHPTP
+126 PKPPKHHALKHPTP
-141 KPAPKSIKKEAKE
+141 KPAPKPIKKEAKEAKE
-154 KTPIKHAHSKHAHS
+154 KTPIKHVRSKHAHS
-168 PLNERSAKKEIPK
+168 PLNERSA
-181 KEIPKKEILK
+181 
-191 KEILKKEILKKEI
+191 
-204 PKKEI
+204 
-209 LKKEIPKK
+209 
-217 EILKKEIPK
+217 
-226 KEIPKK
+226 
-232 EILKKE
+232 
-238 ILKKEILKKEI
+238 
-249 LKKEIPKKEIL
+249 
-260 KKEIPKKEILKKEI
+260 
-274 PKKEIPKKEILKK
+274 
-287 EIPKKE
+287 
-293 ILKKEI
+293 
-299 LKKEILKKEIPKKEI
+299 
-314 LKKEIPKKEAENESK
+314 KKEIPKKEAENESK

-400 KDIYIDLVGRTELAN
+400 KDIYIDLVARTELAN

>member
-1 MLVRLGVVACLFWL
+1 M
-15 HFAYATTLKIINIV
+15 HFAYATTLKITNIV
-29 PFGSSSVKILF
+29 PFGSSSVKISF
-40 NQEVKKFKEVSL
+40 NQEIKKFKEVSL

-113 SIVEKKPLVRHQM
+113 SIMEKKPLSRHQM

-154 KTPIKHAHSKHAHS
+154 AKEKTPTKHAHSKHAHS
-168 PLNERSAKKEIPK
+168 QLNERSA
-181 KEIPKKEILK
+181 
-191 KEILKKEILKKEI
+191 
-204 PKKEI
+204 
-209 LKKEIPKK
+209 
-217 EILKKEIPK
+217 
-226 KEIPKK
+226 
-232 EILKKE
+232 
-238 ILKKEILKKEI
+238 
-249 LKKEIPKKEIL
+249 
-260 KKEIPKKEILKKEI
+260 
-274 PKKEIPKKEILKK
+274 
-287 EIPKKE
+287 
-293 ILKKEI
+293 
-299 LKKEILKKEIPKKEI
+299 
-314 LKKEIPKKEAENESK
+314 KKEIPKKEAENESK

-382 FLHKELKKRGYS
+382 FLHKELKKRDYS

-400 KDIYIDLVGRTELAN
+400 KDIYIDLVARTELAN
-415 RKSADLFISVHANS
+415 KKSADLFISVHANS
-429 IPKHSTSNAHG
+429 IPKRSTSNAHG

-457 AEQENKDDVNLM
+457 AEQENKDNVNLM

>member
-1 MLVRLGVVACLFWL
+1 M

-29 PFGSSSVKILF
+29 PFGSSSVKISF
-40 NQEVKKFKEVSL
+40 NQEIKKFKEVSL

-93 ISHAPKMTYEVK
+93 ISYAPKMTHKVK

-113 SIVEKKPLVRHQM
+113 SIVEKKPLSRHQM

-141 KPAPKSIKKEAKE
+141 KPAPKSIKKEVKE
-154 KTPIKHAHSKHAHS
+154 KTPTKHARSKHAHS
-168 PLNERSAKKEIPK
+168 QWNERRA
-181 KEIPKKEILK
+181 
-191 KEILKKEILKKEI
+191 
-204 PKKEI
+204 
-209 LKKEIPKK
+209 
-217 EILKKEIPK
+217 
-226 KEIPKK
+226 
-232 EILKKE
+232 
-238 ILKKEILKKEI
+238 
-249 LKKEIPKKEIL
+249 
-260 KKEIPKKEILKKEI
+260 
-274 PKKEIPKKEILKK
+274 
-287 EIPKKE
+287 
-293 ILKKEI
+293 
-299 LKKEILKKEIPKKEI
+299 
-314 LKKEIPKKEAENESK
+314 KKEIPKKEAENESK

-400 KDIYIDLVGRTELAN
+400 KDIYIDLVARTELAN
-415 RKSADLFISVHANS
+415 KKSADLFISVHANS
-429 IPKHSTSNAHG
+429 IPKRSTSNAHG

-457 AEQENKDDVNLM
+457 AEQENKDNVNLM

-485 LIVSNKL
+485 LIISNKL

-500 LQSIRKNYPDVVDG
+500 LQSVRKNYPDVVDG

>member
-61 EAILTIPKKHYQF
+61 EAVLTIPKKHYQF

-113 SIVEKKPLVRHQM
+113 SIVEKKPLIRHQM

-141 KPAPKSIKKEAKE
+141 KPIKKEAKE
-154 KTPIKHAHSKHAHS
+154 KTPTKHAHSKHTHS
-168 PLNERSAKKEIPK
+168 QLNDRSA
-181 KEIPKKEILK
+181 
-191 KEILKKEILKKEI
+191 
-204 PKKEI
+204 
-209 LKKEIPKK
+209 
-217 EILKKEIPK
+217 
-226 KEIPKK
+226 
-232 EILKKE
+232 
-238 ILKKEILKKEI
+238 
-249 LKKEIPKKEIL
+249 
-260 KKEIPKKEILKKEI
+260 
-274 PKKEIPKKEILKK
+274 
-287 EIPKKE
+287 
-293 ILKKEI
+293 
-299 LKKEILKKEIPKKEI
+299 
-314 LKKEIPKKEAENESK
+314 KKEIPKKEAENEGK

-337 NDTFIKTKRKKHKK
+337 NDAFIKTKRKKHKK

>member
-1 MLVRLGVVACLFWL
+1 MLVRLGVVACLLWL
-15 HFAYATTLKIINIV
+15 HFACATTLKITNIV

-40 NQEVKKFKEVSL
+40 NQEIKKFKEVPL

-74 SKQSSITIAQFS
+74 SKQSFITIAQFS

-93 ISHAPKMTYEVK
+93 IGYAPKMTYEIK
-105 ILKDKLYV
+105 ILKNKLYV
-113 SIVEKKPLVRHQM
+113 SIVEKKPLIRHQIV
-126 APKPPKHHALKHPTP
+126 PKPPKHHALRHTTPKPTP
-141 KPAPKSIKKEAKE
+141 KPIKKEAKKSKETKE
-154 KTPIKHAHSKHAHS
+154 KTPTKHAHSKHAHS
-168 PLNERSAKKEIPK
+168 PLNERSA
-181 KEIPKKEILK
+181 
-191 KEILKKEILKKEI
+191 
-204 PKKEI
+204 
-209 LKKEIPKK
+209 
-217 EILKKEIPK
+217 
-226 KEIPKK
+226 
-232 EILKKE
+232 
-238 ILKKEILKKEI
+238 
-249 LKKEIPKKEIL
+249 
-260 KKEIPKKEILKKEI
+260 
-274 PKKEIPKKEILKK
+274 
-287 EIPKKE
+287 
-293 ILKKEI
+293 
-299 LKKEILKKEIPKKEI
+299 
-314 LKKEIPKKEAENESK
+314 KKEIPKKEAENESK

-337 NDTFIKTKRKKHKK
+337 NDTFIKTKHKKHKK

-400 KDIYIDLVGRTELAN
+400 KDIYIDLVARTELAN
-415 RKSADLFISVHANS
+415 KKSADLFISVHANS

-469 DYFSKSLLLN
+469 DYFSKSLFLN

-500 LQSIRKNYPDVVDG
+500 LQSVRKNYPDVVDG

>member
-29 PFGSSSVKILF
+29 PFGSSSVKISF
-40 NQEVKKFKEVSL
+40 NQEIKKFKEVSL

-113 SIVEKKPLVRHQM
+113 SIVEKKPLTKHQM

-154 KTPIKHAHSKHAHS
+154 IKEKTPTKHACSKHTHS
-168 PLNERSAKKEIPK
+168 QLNERSAKKEIPK
-181 KEIPKKEILK
+181 KG
-191 KEILKKEILKKEI
+191 
-204 PKKEI
+204 
-209 LKKEIPKK
+209 
-217 EILKKEIPK
+217 
-226 KEIPKK
+226 
-232 EILKKE
+232 
-238 ILKKEILKKEI
+238 
-249 LKKEIPKKEIL
+249 
-260 KKEIPKKEILKKEI
+260 
-274 PKKEIPKKEILKK
+274 
-287 EIPKKE
+287 
-293 ILKKEI
+293 
-299 LKKEILKKEIPKKEI
+299 
-314 LKKEIPKKEAENESK
+314 AENEGK

-337 NDTFIKTKRKKHKK
+337 NDAFIKTKRKKHKK

-400 KDIYIDLVGRTELAN
+400 KDIYIDLVARTELAN
-415 RKSADLFISVHANS
+415 KKSADLFISVHANS
-429 IPKHSTSNAHG
+429 IPKRSTSNAHG

-457 AEQENKDDVNLM
+457 AEQENKDNVNLM

>member
-1 MLVRLGVVACLFWL
+1 MLVRLGVVACLLWL
-15 HFAYATTLKIINIV
+15 HFAYATTLKITNIV

-40 NQEVKKFKEVSL
+40 NQEVKKFKEVPL

-74 SKQSSITIAQFS
+74 SKQSFITIAQFS

-93 ISHAPKMTYEVK
+93 IGYAPKMTYEVK

-113 SIVEKKPLVRHQM
+113 SIVEKKPLIRHQM
-126 APKPPKHHALKHPTP
+126 VLKPPKHHALKHQTPKTTP
-141 KPAPKSIKKEAKE
+141 KPIKKEAKKSKDTKE

-181 KEIPKKEILK
+181 KEIPKKEI
-191 KEILKKEILKKEI
+191 
-204 PKKEI
+204 P
-209 LKKEIPKK
+209 
-217 EILKKEIPK
+217 
-226 KEIPKK
+226 
-232 EILKKE
+232 
-238 ILKKEILKKEI
+238 
-249 LKKEIPKKEIL
+249 
-260 KKEIPKKEILKKEI
+260 
-274 PKKEIPKKEILKK
+274 
-287 EIPKKE
+287 
-293 ILKKEI
+293 
-299 LKKEILKKEIPKKEI
+299 
-314 LKKEIPKKEAENESK
+314 KKEIPKKEAENEGK
-329 NQVFIAEK
+329 NQIFIAEK

-469 DYFSKSLLLN
+469 DYFSKSLFLN

-500 LQSIRKNYPDVVDG
+500 LQSVRKNYPDVVDG

>member
-29 PFGSSSVKILF
+29 PFGSSSVKISF
-40 NQEVKKFKEVSL
+40 NQEIKKFKEVSL

-113 SIVEKKPLVRHQM
+113 SIVEKKPLSRHQM
-126 APKPPKHHALKHPTP
+126 VPKPPKHRTLKHPTP
-141 KPAPKSIKKEAKE
+141 KPAPKSIKKEVKEVKE
-154 KTPIKHAHSKHAHS
+154 KTPTKHARSKHTHS
-168 PLNERSAKKEIPK
+168 QLNERSAKKEIPK
-181 KEIPKKEILK
+181 KE
-191 KEILKKEILKKEI
+191 
-204 PKKEI
+204 
-209 LKKEIPKK
+209 
-217 EILKKEIPK
+217 
-226 KEIPKK
+226 
-232 EILKKE
+232 
-238 ILKKEILKKEI
+238 
-249 LKKEIPKKEIL
+249 
-260 KKEIPKKEILKKEI
+260 
-274 PKKEIPKKEILKK
+274 
-287 EIPKKE
+287 
-293 ILKKEI
+293 
-299 LKKEILKKEIPKKEI
+299 
-314 LKKEIPKKEAENESK
+314 AENENK

-400 KDIYIDLVGRTELAN
+400 KDIYIDLVARTELAN
-415 RKSADLFISVHANS
+415 KKSADLFISVHANS
-429 IPKHSTSNAHG
+429 IPKRSTSNAHG

-457 AEQENKDDVNLM
+457 AEQENKDNVNLM

-500 LQSIRKNYPDVVDG
+500 LQSVRKNYPDVVDG

-546 RIQSKPYQK
+546 RIQSEPYQK

>member
-15 HFAYATTLKIINIV
+15 HLTYATTLKITNIV
-29 PFGSSSVKILF
+29 PFGSSSVKMVF
-40 NQEVKKFKEVSL
+40 NQEVKKFKEVPL

-61 EAILTIPKKHYQF
+61 EAVLTIPKKHYQF
-74 SKQSSITIAQFS
+74 SKQSFITIAQFS

-93 ISHAPKMTYEVK
+93 IGYAPKMTYEVK

-113 SIVEKKPLVRHQM
+113 SIVEKKPLIRNQM
-126 APKPPKHHALKHPTP
+126 ALKPPKHHALKHTTS
-141 KPAPKSIKKEAKE
+141 KPAPKPVKKEAKKSKEAKE
-154 KTPIKHAHSKHAHS
+154 KTPTKHAHSKHAHS

-181 KEIPKKEILK
+181 KEIPKKEI
-191 KEILKKEILKKEI
+191 
-204 PKKEI
+204 P
-209 LKKEIPKK
+209 
-217 EILKKEIPK
+217 
-226 KEIPKK
+226 
-232 EILKKE
+232 
-238 ILKKEILKKEI
+238 
-249 LKKEIPKKEIL
+249 
-260 KKEIPKKEILKKEI
+260 
-274 PKKEIPKKEILKK
+274 
-287 EIPKKE
+287 
-293 ILKKEI
+293 
-299 LKKEILKKEIPKKEI
+299 
-314 LKKEIPKKEAENESK
+314 KKEIPKKEAENESN

-337 NDTFIKTKRKKHKK
+337 NDTFIKTKHKKHKK

-400 KDIYIDLVGRTELAN
+400 KDIYIDLVARTELAN
-415 RKSADLFISVHANS
+415 KKSADLFISVHANS
-429 IPKHSTSNAHG
+429 IPKRSTSNAHG

-469 DYFSKSLLLN
+469 DYFSKSLFLN

-500 LQSIRKNYPDVVDG
+500 LQSVRKNYPDVVDG